1 MKKYI
6 LMIAV
11 ILLVF
16 SGCEGIEQK
25 STVRENNEIND
36 SSKLELLVEVTG
48 RKNIP
53 DYASINGELLMV
65 TIYEYESKEVGVY
78 WYRKDKMVKKINGAT
93 FGMFSP
99 DGKYYSYVKDGAVH
113 VFDMKDNLVASLPL
127 LGKRVLVSIRWSY
140 DSKYLYVCEAEEDY
154 FVYRFDLQKMMR
166 EMLITSSCYF
176 YPIPIHN
183 SDILYM
189 LKDKL
194 PPDIAGIDCE
204 IVKYDIQ
211 RKTFEPV
218 KLPDI
223 DNLHIY
229 DIFTVSPDEKI
240 IMFRGRGQMYVFDQ
254 ENMIIIDKIQS
265 GYEIFAWDPESNY
278 VLLTLTLKEV
288 YKYIIPGLESN

>member
-1 MKKYI
+1 
-6 LMIAV
+6 MIAV

-78 WYRKDKMVKKINGAT
+78 WYRKDKIVKKINGAT

-113 VFDMKDNLVASLPL
+113 VFDMEDNLLASLPL

-140 DSKYLYVCEAEEDY
+140 DSKYIYVSEIEEKY
-154 FVYRFDLQKMMR
+154 YVYRFNLKTLER
-166 EMLITSSCYF
+166 EEIINSEKRYY
-176 YPIPIHN
+176 YPITVKN
-183 SDILYM
+183 ADILY
-189 LKDKL
+189 LLRNKL
-194 PPDIAGIDCE
+194 PRSVAGIDCE
-204 IVKYDIQ
+204 IIRYDIQ
-211 RKTFEPV
+211 EKTFEQV

-229 DIFTVSPDEKI
+229 ETFTVSPDERF
-240 IMFRGRGQMYVFDQ
+240 IMFLGSS
-254 ENMIIIDKIQS
+254 EIHIIDQINMKEIDTIPL
-265 GYEIFAWDPESNY
+265 GNEIFSWDTESHY